1 MSRIR
6 LIHHVN
12 VPISN
17 RERTREYHPL
27 GIGDSRGNKVEVMPG
42 GLCWSPRPGLV
53 AAGDRGERR

>member
-17 RERTREYHPL
+17 RERTREGYATVP
-27 GIGDSRGNKVEVMPG
+27 
-42 GLCWSPRPGLV
+42 
-53 AAGDRGERR
+53 ER

>member
-17 RERTREYHPL
+17 RERTREWYE
-27 GIGDSRGNKVEVMPG
+27 KV
-42 GLCWSPRPGLV
+42 L
-53 AAGDRGERR
+53 ER

>member
-17 RERTREYHPL
+17 PERTREWYETVL
-27 GIGDSRGNKVEVMPG
+27 EQ
-42 GLCWSPRPGLV
+42 
-53 AAGDRGERR
+53 